1 MSKAATS
8 GRPRGPLIYPEGPGL
23 YRFRFGFGA
32 SMDVLPLKLVQS
44 ETRQLP
50 QVLAQVRSG
59 LPWGFSADARL
70 TAIVLKNELE
80 LGLAWSAP
88 VGKLWLSAFDH
99 HGFAYGVVGAQGFD
113 ASSWGWLNKPGVS
126 LGFAVNALR
135 FTFSLELIYTLTQ
148 HSRLGDLTTVRKDDV
163 GFAGGAVTVT
173 VETLLRGGGIIFYG
187 VGLYRTAP
195 NYELWL
201 AFSDVRARLP
211 HPRFFAGYA
220 L

>member
-1 MSKAATS
+1 
-8 GRPRGPLIYPEGPGL
+8 
-23 YRFRFGFGA
+23 
-32 SMDVLPLKLVQS
+32 MDVLPLKLVQS

-50 QVLAQVRSG
+50 QVLAQLRYG

-80 LGLAWSAP
+80 LGVAWSFRA
-88 VGKLWLSAFDH
+88 GKVWLSAFDH
-99 HGFAYGVVGAQGFD
+99 HGFAYGLVGVQGFD

-126 LGFAVNALR
+126 IGFAIDYLR
-135 FTFSLELIYTLTQ
+135 FTFALELIYTLTQ
-148 HSRLGDLTTVRKDDV
+148 HTRLGDLTTVRKNDI
-163 GFAGGAVTVT
+163 GFAGGAATIN
-173 VETLLRGGGIIFYG
+173 VETLLRGGGIIFFG

-201 AFSDVRARLP
+201 AFSDERARLP

-220 L
+220 F